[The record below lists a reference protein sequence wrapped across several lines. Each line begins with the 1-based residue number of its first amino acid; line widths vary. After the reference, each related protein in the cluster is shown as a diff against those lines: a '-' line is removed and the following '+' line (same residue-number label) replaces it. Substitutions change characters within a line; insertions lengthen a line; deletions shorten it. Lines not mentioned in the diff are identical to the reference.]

1 MRYRYYIV
9 YNYYKNNG
17 NGVGCLTHERND
29 KLDDIE
35 KIIGLQASVLKNAQG
50 EDENIN
56 QLIITNFI
64 LIDEFEVVR
73 S

>member
-17 NGVGCLTHERND
+17 NGVGCLTHERGD
-29 KLDDIE
+29 KLTDVE
-35 KIIGLQASVLKNAQG
+35 KIIRLQESVLKAAQE
-50 EDENIN
+50 EDKNIN

-64 LIDEFEVVR
+64 LIDEFEGVQ